1 MAAMEKVLDVYK
13 RPYDPMRPVVC
24 MDESPKQL
32 IGETRVP
39 IPMSKGHDRKC
50 DYEYE
55 RLGVCNIFL
64 ANEPLA
70 GFRTVKITD
79 RKCKVDWAEFIKEI
93 ADEHYPEAK
102 MITLVMDNLG
112 THTPGAFYERFEPAE
127 AKRILDRFEFV
138 FTPKHGSWLDM
149 AEIELNV
156 LNNQCLGRRMDS
168 IEKVRDEVESWEKS
182 RNGLEKKINWQFT
195 TDKARIKL
203 RRLYPSYDS

>member
-1 MAAMEKVLDVYK
+1 
-13 RPYDPMRPVVC
+13 MRPVVC

-39 IPMSKGHDRKC
+39 IPMSKGHDRKF

-79 RKCKVDWAEFIKEI
+79 KKCKVDWAEFIKEI
-93 ADEHYPEAK
+93 TDEHYPEAEV
-102 MITLVMDNLG
+102 ITLVMDNLG
-112 THTPGAFYERFEPAE
+112 THTPGALYERYKPAE
-127 AKRILDRFEFV
+127 AKRILDRFEFI

-156 LNNQCLGRRMDS
+156 LNNQCLGRRIDS
-168 IEKVRDEVESWEKS
+168 IEKVREEVEAWEKA
-182 RNGLEKKINWQFT
+182 RNGIDKKINWQFT
-195 TDKARIKL
+195 TVKARIKL
-203 RRLYPSYDS
+203 KRLYPSYDC

>member
-1 MAAMEKVLDVYK
+1 MEKVLDVYK
-13 RPYDPMRPVVC
+13 RPYNSMRPVVC
-24 MDESPKQL
+24 IDESPKQL
-32 IGETRVP
+32 IGETCVP
-39 IPMSKGHDRKC
+39 IPKSKGHDRKC
-50 DYEYE
+50 DYKYE

-79 RKCKVDWAEFIKEI
+79 RKCKVDWEEFIKEI
-93 ADEHYPEAK
+93 ADEYYPEAE

-127 AKRILDRFEFV
+127 AKRILDRFEFD

-156 LNNQCLGRRMDS
+156 LNNQCLGRRIDS
-168 IEKVRDEVESWEKS
+168 IDKVRSEVEAWENA
-182 RNGLEKKINWQFT
+182 RNGFIKKINWQFT
-195 TDKARIKL
+195 ADKARIKL
-203 RRLYPSYDS
+203 KRLYPSNEH

>member
-1 MAAMEKVLDVYK
+1 MEKVLDVYR
-13 RPYDPMRPVVC
+13 RPYNPERPVVC

-50 DYEYE
+50 DYEYK

-70 GFRTVKITD
+70 GFRTVKVTE

-93 ADEHYPEAK
+93 ADEHYPEAEL
-102 MITLVMDNLG
+102 ITLVMDNLG
-112 THTPGAFYERFEPAE
+112 THTPGAFYERYEPVE

-156 LNNQCLGRRMDS
+156 LNNQCLGRRMES
-168 IEKVRDEVESWEKS
+168 IEKVRDESEAWEKA
-182 RNGLEKKINWQFT
+182 RNGLDKKINWQFT
-195 TDKARIKL
+195 SEKARIKL
-203 RRLYPSYDS
+203 RRLYPSYDR

>member
-1 MAAMEKVLDVYK
+1 MEKVLDVYK
-13 RPYDPMRPVVC
+13 RPYNPMRPVVC

-50 DYEYE
+50 DYEYQ
-55 RLGVCNIFL
+55 RFGVCNIFL

-79 RKCKVDWAEFIKEI
+79 KKCKVDWAEFMKEI
-93 ADEHYPEAK
+93 ADEHYPEAEL
-102 MITLVMDNLG
+102 ITLVMDNLG
-112 THTPGAFYERFEPAE
+112 THTSGAFYERYEPAE

-138 FTPKHGSWLDM
+138 YTPKHGSWLDM

-156 LNNQCLGRRMDS
+156 LNNQCLAQRIDS
-168 IEKVRDEVESWEKS
+168 IEKVRAEVEAWEKA
-182 RNGLEKKINWQFT
+182 RNALNKKINWQFT

-203 RRLYPSYDS
+203 RRLYPSYDR

>member
-1 MAAMEKVLDVYK
+1 MEKVLDVYK

-102 MITLVMDNLG
+102 LITLVMDNLG

-149 AEIELNV
+149 AEIELNA
-156 LNNQCLGRRMDS
+156 LNNQCLGRRIDS
-168 IEKVRDEVESWEKS
+168 IEKVRDEVEAWGKS

>member
-1 MAAMEKVLDVYK
+1 MEKVLDVYK

-64 ANEPLA
+64 ANEPLS

-102 MITLVMDNLG
+102 LITLVMDNLG

-156 LNNQCLGRRMDS
+156 LNNQCLGRRIDS
-168 IEKVRDEVESWEKS
+168 IEKVRDEVEAWGKS

>member
-1 MAAMEKVLDVYK
+1 MEKVLDVYK

-55 RLGVCNIFL
+55 RLGVCNIFI
-64 ANEPLA
+64 ANQPLA

-93 ADEHYPEAK
+93 ADEHYPAADV
-102 MITLVMDNLG
+102 ITLVMDNLG

-127 AKRILDRFEFV
+127 AKRVLDRFEFV
-138 FTPKHGSWLDM
+138 FTPKHGSWLNM

-156 LNNQCLGRRMDS
+156 LNNQCLGRRIDS
-168 IEKVRDEVESWEKS
+168 IDKVRGEVEAWEKA
-182 RNGLEKKINWQFT
+182 RNGFNKKINWQFT

-203 RRLYPSYDS
+203 RRLYPSYDR